1 MGLDDK
7 GTQFL
12 LAARRLGVSFE
23 RTATIGRQRLYVT
36 PPLLRR
42 RLSAFGIATTAEDT
56 RRLFDEDGFAEP
68 LLRLLGARQT
78 VSIDV
83 SAYEGASRILDLN
96 QPLPPD
102 LEGAF
107 TAVVDAGS
115 LEHVFDVPT
124 AMRNCMRMV
133 APDGFFLAITPANNM
148 MGHGFYQFSPELF
161 YRVFSDDNGFTV
173 ERMLVTGTSST
184 RWFEAADPTSIG
196 ARVQLRGFRPTYL
209 CVAARRVEMRSILD
223 TPPQQSDYVTRWEG
237 AKGTAATAPGPAAT
251 SELHAIERHA
261 PYRLMMAVKS
271 LYHLLQAIC
280 LPFDRRAFRRVDI
293 AKLTLRGRR
302 SSSPTR
308 TSSRGDAR

>member
-23 RTATIGRQRLYVT
+23 RTATIGRQRLYLT

-42 RLSAFGIATTAEDT
+42 RLGTFGIATTAEDT

-68 LLRLLGARQT
+68 LLRLLGARDT
-78 VSIDV
+78 VSIDA

-96 QPLPPD
+96 QSLPPD
-102 LEGAF
+102 LEGTF

-133 APDGFFLAITPANNM
+133 AQDGYFLAITPVNNT

-161 YRVFSDDNGFTV
+161 YRVFSDANGFTIDH
-173 ERMLVTGTSST
+173 MLVTGTSST
-184 RWFEAADPTSIG
+184 HWFEVADPTSIG
-196 ARVQLRGFRPTYL
+196 DRVQLRSFRPTYL
-209 CVAARRVEMRSILD
+209 CVAARRFEMRSILD
-223 TPPQQSDYVTRWEG
+223 TPPQQSDYVTRWKG
-237 AKGTAATAPGPAAT
+237 ANETAATASEAAAA
-251 SELHAIERHA
+251 SELNAIERHA

-271 LYHLLQAIC
+271 LYHLLQATC

-293 AKLTLRGRR
+293 ARLTPRGRPV
-302 SSSPTR
+302 SSATR
-308 TSSRGDAR
+308 TSVRDDAR

>member
-36 PPLLRR
+36 PALLRR
-42 RLSAFGIATTAEDT
+42 RLAAFGIVATDEDT
-56 RRLFDEDGFAEP
+56 RRLFDEDGFGEP
-68 LLRLLGARQT
+68 LLRLLGATRT
-78 VSIDV
+78 VSIDA

-96 QPLPPD
+96 QSLPPD
-102 LEGAF
+102 LEGTF
-107 TAVVDAGS
+107 TVVIDAGS

-124 AMRNCMRMV
+124 AIRNCMRMV
-133 APDGFFLAITPANNM
+133 EPGGHFLAITPANNM

-161 YRVFSDDNGFTV
+161 YRVFSEANGFRV

-184 RWFEAADPTSIG
+184 RWFEVADPKATG
-196 ARVQLRGFRPTYL
+196 ARVRLPGFRPTYL

-223 TPPQQSDYVTRWEG
+223 TPPQQSDYVMRWKG
-237 AKGTAATAPGPAAT
+237 AKGAPASAPELVAPA
-251 SELHAIERHA
+251 ELHPIERHA

-271 LYHLLQAIC
+271 LYHLLQATL
-280 LPFDRRAFRRVDI
+280 LPCDRRSFRHVDI
-293 AKLTLRGRR
+293 ARLTPRGR
-302 SSSPTR
+302 
-308 TSSRGDAR
+308 

>member
-36 PPLLRR
+36 PSLLRR
-42 RLSAFGIATTAEDT
+42 RLGAFGIPTPAEDT
-56 RRLFDEDGFAEP
+56 RRLFDEDGFGEP
-68 LLRLLGARQT
+68 LLRLLGARHT
-78 VSIDV
+78 VSIDA

-96 QPLPPD
+96 HSLPLD
-102 LEGAF
+102 LEGVF
-107 TAVVDAGS
+107 TVVVDAGS

-133 APDGFFLAITPANNM
+133 AQGGYFLAITPANNT

-161 YRVFSDDNGFTV
+161 YRVFSDANGFTV

-184 RWFEAADPTSIG
+184 HWFEVADPTSIG
-196 ARVQLRGFRPTYL
+196 ARAQLRGFRPTYL

-237 AKGTAATAPGPAAT
+237 AKGTPASADGPFAT
-251 SELHAIERHA
+251 SELNAIERHA

-271 LYHLLQAIC
+271 LYHLLQATC

-293 AKLTLRGRR
+293 TKLTPRG
-302 SSSPTR
+302 R
-308 TSSRGDAR
+308 TSSRPTRDSSSGDTR

>member
-23 RTATIGRQRLYVT
+23 RTVTIGRQQLYVT

-42 RLSAFGIATTAEDT
+42 RLGAFGIATTAEDT
-56 RRLFDEDGFAEP
+56 RRLFNEDGFAEP

-78 VSIDV
+78 VSIDA

-133 APDGFFLAITPANNM
+133 APDGYFLAITPANNM

-161 YRVFSDDNGFTV
+161 YRVFSRANGFTV
-173 ERMLVTGTSST
+173 ERMLVTSTSST
-184 RWFEAADPTSIG
+184 HWFEVADPKAIG

-209 CVAARRVEMRSILD
+209 CVAARRVEMRSVLG
-223 TPPQQSDYVTRWEG
+223 TPPQQSDYDTRWEG
-237 AKGTAATAPGPAAT
+237 AKATAASAPERVTT
-251 SELHAIERHA
+251 SELNRIERHA

-271 LYHLLQAIC
+271 LYHLLQATC

-293 AKLTLRGRR
+293 AKLTPRGRR
-302 SSSPTR
+302 ASSP
-308 TSSRGDAR
+308 G